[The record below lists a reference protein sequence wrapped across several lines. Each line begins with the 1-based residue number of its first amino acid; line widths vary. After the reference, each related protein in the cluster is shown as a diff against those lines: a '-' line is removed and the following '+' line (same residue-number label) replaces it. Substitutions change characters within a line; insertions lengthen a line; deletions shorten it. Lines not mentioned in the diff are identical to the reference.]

1 MNNNSEDVVKSV
13 ESNKVES
20 TSNEQRQ
27 TNKPIVISRR
37 RLLRAGVAGI
47 PVVLTMAGVAPGQS
61 IMGQASAASG
71 LVYGGTGVGV
81 HERFDG
87 TDMVQD
93 NLVWSNNNG
102 FVIDKRND
110 ELFTAPISTTT
121 QTNSTGVGGI
131 TLTETGTEGGTKNV
145 VVTPKAN
152 PTAITFDAFLHK
164 SGVYYTDFI
173 IAETG
178 QIRQYFA
185 GFDTSKVLDYF
196 TFTVSEDNVDL
207 TSSNVASAEVKDV
220 SVTIKDSWTQTTGY
234 EHGSDTATTD
244 YYLVPGS
251 AAPAFTVKL
260 KVTATI
266 SYSETTQE
274 TVLDPE
280 TGNPAINPDTG
291 QPLTEPKTHTYTC
304 TNGTSSE
311 VTLEFT
317 VEGKSYTGN

>member
-1 MNNNSEDVVKSV
+1 MNTNTEDVVKSV
-13 ESNKVES
+13 ESKNVKS

-61 IMGQASAASG
+61 IMGQESAASG
-71 LVYGGTGVGV
+71 LVYDGTGVGV
-81 HERFDG
+81 RERFNG

-102 FVIDKRND
+102 FVVDKDNNK
-110 ELFTAPISTTT
+110 LFTEDISTTS

-131 TLTETGTEGGTKNV
+131 TLTETGTGGGTKSV
-145 VVTPKAN
+145 VVTPVAN
-152 PTAITFDAFLHK
+152 PPALTFDAFLHK

-173 IAETG
+173 ISKVGGSPVTAQTI
-178 QIRQYFA
+178 QQYFA

-196 TFTVSEDNVDL
+196 TFTVSEDNVNL
-207 TSSNVASAEVKDV
+207 TSSNVASAEVTGV
-220 SVTIKDSWTQTTGY
+220 SVTIKDSWTKTTGY

-251 AAPAFTVKL
+251 AASAITVKL
-260 KVTATI
+260 KVKATI
-266 SYSETTQE
+266 SYEKSVTTGE
-274 TVLDPE
+274 PGNTTTTVYTYECED
-280 TGNPAINPDTG
+280 A
-291 QPLTEPKTHTYTC
+291 LTNEI
-304 TNGTSSE
+304 
-311 VTLEFT
+311 TLEFT

>member
-1 MNNNSEDVVKSV
+1 MNTNTEDVVKSV
-13 ESNKVES
+13 ESKNVKS

-61 IMGQASAASG
+61 IMGQESAASG
-71 LVYGGTGVGV
+71 LVYDGTGVGV
-81 HERFDG
+81 RERFNG

-102 FVIDKRND
+102 FVVDKDNNK
-110 ELFTAPISTTT
+110 LFTEDISTTS

-131 TLTETGTEGGTKNV
+131 TLTETGTGGGTKSV
-145 VVTPKAN
+145 VVTPVAN
-152 PTAITFDAFLHK
+152 PPALTFDAFLHK

-173 IAETG
+173 ISKVGGSPVTD
-178 QIRQYFA
+178 QTIQQYFQNN
-185 GFDTSKVLDYF
+185 FDTAKVLNYF
-196 TFTVSEDNVDL
+196 TFTVSEGNVNL
-207 TSSNVASAEVKDV
+207 NSSNFTEASVTDV
-220 SVTIKDSWTQTTGY
+220 SVTIKDSWTKTTGY

-260 KVTATI
+260 KVKATI
-266 SYSETTQE
+266 SYEESVTTGE
-274 TVLDPE
+274 PGNTTTTVY
-280 TGNPAINPDTG
+280 
-291 QPLTEPKTHTYTC
+291 TYEC
-304 TNGTSSE
+304 EDASTNE
-311 VTLEFT
+311 ITLEFT
-317 VEGKSYTGN
+317 VEGKSRIGT